1 MRRNRRLTPEGTRDL
16 LFEESLARREAEGM
30 LSDLFVSRGFSEVM
44 TPGMEFYDVFHAD
57 TMAIPAESM
66 YKFTDDK
73 GRLLVMRP
81 DSTMPIARLVATRL
95 QHALLP
101 IRLYYAQ
108 DVFRFHHGLSGHYNQ
123 IFQAGVELI
132 GAAGER
138 ADLEVLS
145 LAAEALRLGAGDAFR
160 LEIGHVGFFRS
171 LMGTLGAQASAEAN
185 AEALEEVRTLIE
197 NKNYA
202 GLSDALDALP
212 PSPAVDALRRLP
224 RLFGGEEVFAEA
236 AALFP
241 DEETRGALAHLAK
254 LYSALRELGLDK
266 QVLIDLGLVQ
276 ENEYYTGVIFRG
288 YIEGSGDTVVS
299 GGRYDT
305 LLQQFGSPLPATGFG
320 VNVDCLTK
328 TMLDKGEV
336 DPPMPPEILVH
347 AMPGY
352 EIKALQRVAACIDEG
367 MLCEFSVFD
376 DRQASLDYAQARNIG
391 RVVVVGEQEETLDL

>member
-1 MRRNRRLTPEGTRDL
+1 MRQNRRITPEGTRDL

-30 LSDLFVSRGFSEVM
+30 LSDLFVGRGFSEVM

-66 YKFTDDK
+66 YKFADAK

-81 DSTMPIARLVATRL
+81 DSTMPIARLVATGCRT
-95 QHALLP
+95 P
-101 IRLYYAQ
+101 
-108 DVFRFHHGLSGHYNQ
+108 GCLSGCITHKMCTG
-123 IFQAGVELI
+123 FTTACPATTTRCSRPGVELI

-145 LAAEALRLGAGDAFR
+145 LAAEALRQSVGEGFR
-160 LEIGHVGFFRS
+160 LEIGHVGFFQS
-171 LMGTLGAQASAEAN
+171 LMRQLPADGETKDAI
-185 AEALEEVRTLIE
+185 RTLIE

-202 GLSDALDALP
+202 GLSDELDALP
-212 PSPAVDALRRLP
+212 PSQTVDVLRRLP
-224 RLFGGEEVFAEA
+224 RLFGGEEVLRA
-236 AALFP
+236 AASLCH
-241 DEETRGALAHLAK
+241 DEDTKEALACLAR
-254 LYSALRELGLDK
+254 LYLALRRLGLGD
-266 QVLIDLGLVQ
+266 QVMIDLGLVQ

-328 TMLDKGEV
+328 AMLDRGEV

-347 AMPGY
+347 ARPGH
-352 EIKALQRVAACIDEG
+352 EVDALQKVNELIEQG
-367 MLCEFSVFD
+367 MLCEFSVFEELP
-376 DRQASLDYAQARNIG
+376 RSMDYARARNIG
-391 RVVVVGEQEETLDL
+391 QVYDVGDEVKILEI